1 VEPVKALAQRT
12 AVFPP
17 ARALACAQDRLSE
30 KEQFSE
36 LGIPR
41 APFFAVG
48 SRAQLDAALAKTGY
62 PAVLKTRRLGYDGK
76 GQFVLR
82 GEDDREP
89 AWQALGSVPLI
100 LEGFVDFD
108 RELSI
113 IAVRSKTGETRFYP
127 LVENQHQG
135 GILRRSLAPAPGLSE
150 ALQAKAEG
158 YAARLLDAL
167 GYVGVL
173 ALELFDKGGELYAN
187 EIAPRV
193 HNSGH
198 HTIEAAQT
206 SQFENHLRAILGLP
220 LGSTELVGV
229 AAMRNLIGAL
239 PDRAAV
245 LAIPDAHLHAY
256 GKAPRTGRKVGH
268 VTVRAAEPKAL
279 RERLARLEP
288 LVVDDG

>member
-1 VEPVKALAQRT
+1 
-12 AVFPP
+12 
-17 ARALACAQDRLSE
+17 
-30 KEQFSE
+30 
-36 LGIPR
+36 
-41 APFFAVG
+41 VG